1 MDLLTLLVSIIVI
14 AVVFWLLSH
23 YVVPMLPAPWGNVI
37 IAVFALLVIIWLLNS
52 VGVLPNLS
60 ATRVGR

>member
-37 IAVFALLVIIWLLNS
+37 IAIFALLVIIWLLS
-52 VGVLPNLS
+52 LVGILPALS
-60 ATRVGR
+60 GVRVGR